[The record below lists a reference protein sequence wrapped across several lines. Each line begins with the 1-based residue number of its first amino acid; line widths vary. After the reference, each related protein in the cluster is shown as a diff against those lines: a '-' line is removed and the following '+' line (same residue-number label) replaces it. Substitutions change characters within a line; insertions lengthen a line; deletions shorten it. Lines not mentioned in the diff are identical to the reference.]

1 MKKISMVL
9 ALLLLLALLFTSCA
23 KPIVD
28 GATDASG
35 SESVTEGAT
44 QSGKTD
50 GVSTDKGDS
59 NNESKAL
66 VDLLEDL
73 KQVSL
78 QFKIVTLTER

>member
-1 MKKISMVL
+1 MKKISIVL

-44 QSGKTD
+44 QSWETD
-50 GVSTDKGDS
+50 GASTDKGDS
-59 NNESKAL
+59 NNESENNGK
-66 VDLLEDL
+66 
-73 KQVSL
+73 
-78 QFKIVTLTER
+78 